1 MLPLLRFLLG
11 IALVS
16 TSSVSNVAV
25 EASNFSKP
33 HAHTGKVE
41 PFTPGDPKIK
51 LDGKATSILR
61 AGKPY
66 QTQVQ
71 TGDSGRGLVIQ
82 DVDAP
87 THVVWDRI
95 LDFDNYGSMVP
106 KCFES
111 KNYKIIDHKPTKAN
125 NFLEKEIFTRMKVG
139 FPMLKLEYFVR
150 HFVYIQHHKALTWTL
165 DYSKES
171 DFDDSCGYWY
181 IAPHPDNPEEKT
193 RLYYSVGVS
202 MFDWVPKF
210 VVDFMSSKALTDA
223 TAWVKKF
230 SEIEWAKEVAKGGSS
245 RSSSAG
251 AQVKN
256 KAPLF
261 ALPFLGNRK
270 KKEEEERL
278 AREAAEKAAM
288 EAQAALEEKK
298 KLFIVRAGFRRYLLV
313 SLVVV
318 LAAYNINTVIAGGFL
333 KDKSA

>member
-1 MLPLLRFLLG
+1 LHIKYILCAHKFTR
-11 IALVS
+11 V
-16 TSSVSNVAV
+16 NVVYCTYSQHISA
-25 EASNFSKP
+25 
-33 HAHTGKVE
+33 
-41 PFTPGDPKIK
+41 PKFK
-51 LDGKATSILR
+51 
-61 AGKPY
+61 
-66 QTQVQ
+66 TQVQ

-87 THVVWDRI
+87 THIVWDRI

-111 KNYKIIDHKPTKAN
+111 KNYKVIPHKPTKAN

-165 DYSKES
+165 DYTKES

-181 IAPHPDNPEEKT
+181 IAPHPDNPDEKT

-230 SEIEWAKEVAKGGSS
+230 SEIEWAKEVAKGGTS
-245 RSSSAG
+245 RSSSSATG
-251 AQVKN
+251 SQIKN
-256 KAPLF
+256 KGPLF

-278 AREAAEKAAM
+278 AREAAEKEAL

-298 KLFIVRAGFRRYLLV
+298 KLFVVRAGFRRYLLV

-318 LAAYNINTVIAGGFL
+318 LAIYNINTFVVGGYF
-333 KDKSA
+333 KEKSA